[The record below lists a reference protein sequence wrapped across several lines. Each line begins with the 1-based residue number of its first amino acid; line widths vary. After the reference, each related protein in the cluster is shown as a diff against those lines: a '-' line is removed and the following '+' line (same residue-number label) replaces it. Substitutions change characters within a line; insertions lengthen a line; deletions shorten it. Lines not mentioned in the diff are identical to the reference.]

1 MFTFLKFSAASDKK
15 GWLFLMISF
24 AFLIVSALFGLFSG
38 ASFIP
43 PSVIFEV
50 LFSGRT
56 QDPVYRIFM
65 TVRLPRV
72 LGALLAGSGL
82 AVSGS
87 ILQTVFHNPLASPNI
102 IGVNAGA
109 GLFVLICSIL
119 FPGARDLV
127 PFAAFLGAFLASVL
141 ILLIAM
147 TSRMSQLLLV
157 LSGFVINSLFTA
169 GMNAVL
175 ILFPD
180 AYVGAG
186 NFLAG
191 GLSGVTT
198 AMLIYPSFGIM
209 GGILLSLC
217 CAKGLNQLGLG
228 AERASALGMNV
239 PIIRCL
245 AIVIAAALAGAAV
258 SFAGL
263 IGFVGLIIP
272 HGVKLLIGT
281 DNRFVLPGS
290 ALLGGMFVIL
300 CDLFART
307 LFIPYE
313 LPVGILLSIVG
324 CPFFLYLI
332 LKNRNRRYMEC

>member
-1 MFTFLKFSAASDKK
+1 MVTFLKFLAAADKK
-15 GWLFLMISF
+15 GWRLLVISFLFLT
-24 AFLIVSALFGLFSG
+24 VSVLLGLFSG
-38 ASFIP
+38 ASYIP
-43 PSVIFEV
+43 PSVLFKV
-50 LFSGRT
+50 LSSGCT

-72 LGALLAGSGL
+72 MGALLAGSGL

-119 FPGARDLV
+119 FPGARDLI
-127 PFAAFLGAFLASVL
+127 PFAAFLGGLLASVL

-147 TSRMSQLLLV
+147 TGRMSQLLLV
-157 LSGFVINSLFTA
+157 LTGFVINSLFTA
-169 GMNAVL
+169 GMNGVL

-191 GLSGVTT
+191 GLSGITT
-198 AMLIYPSFGIM
+198 DMLIYPSFGILV
-209 GGILLSLC
+209 GILFSLC
-217 CAKGLNQLGLG
+217 LAKGLNHLGLG
-228 AERASALGMNV
+228 AERASAFGMNV
-239 PIIRCL
+239 PLIRGL

-307 LFIPYE
+307 LFVPYE
-313 LPVGILLSIVG
+313 LPVGIILSFMG

-332 LKNRNRRYMEC
+332 LKNRNRRNMEC

>member
-1 MFTFLKFSAASDKK
+1 MFTFLKFLAAADKK
-15 GWLFLMISF
+15 GCLLLVISF
-24 AFLIVSALFGLFSG
+24 SFLTVSVLLGLFSG
-38 ASFIP
+38 SSFIP
-43 PSVIFEV
+43 PSVLFKA
-50 LFSGRT
+50 LFSGST

-119 FPGARDLV
+119 FPGARELI
-127 PFAAFLGAFLASVL
+127 PFAAFLGGLLASVL

-147 TSRMSQLLLV
+147 TGRMSQLLLV
-157 LSGFVINSLFTA
+157 LTGFVINSLFTA
-169 GMNAVL
+169 GMNGVL

-191 GLSGVTT
+191 GLSGITT
-198 AMLIYPSFGIM
+198 DMLIYPSFGIL

-217 CAKGLNQLGLG
+217 FAKGLNHLGLG
-228 AERASALGMNV
+228 TERASALGMNV
-239 PIIRCL
+239 PVTRGL

-307 LFIPYE
+307 LFVPYE
-313 LPVGILLSIVG
+313 LPVGIILSFMG

-332 LKNRNRRYMEC
+332 LKNRSRRDMEC

>member
-1 MFTFLKFSAASDKK
+1 MVTFLKFLAAADKK
-15 GWLFLMISF
+15 GWRLLVISFLFLT
-24 AFLIVSALFGLFSG
+24 VSVLLGLFSG
-38 ASFIP
+38 ASYIP
-43 PSVIFEV
+43 PSVLFKV
-50 LFSGRT
+50 LSSGCT

-72 LGALLAGSGL
+72 MGALLAGSGL

-119 FPGARDLV
+119 FPGARDLI
-127 PFAAFLGAFLASVL
+127 PFAAFLGGLLASVL

-147 TSRMSQLLLV
+147 TGRMSQLLLV
-157 LSGFVINSLFTA
+157 LTGFVINSLFTA
-169 GMNAVL
+169 GMNGVL

-191 GLSGVTT
+191 GLSGITT
-198 AMLIYPSFGIM
+198 DMLIYPSFGILV
-209 GGILLSLC
+209 GILFSLC
-217 CAKGLNQLGLG
+217 LAKGLNHLGLG

-239 PIIRCL
+239 PLIRGL

-307 LFIPYE
+307 LFVPYE
-313 LPVGILLSIVG
+313 LPVGIILSFMG

-332 LKNRNRRYMEC
+332 LKNRNRRNMEC

>member
-1 MFTFLKFSAASDKK
+1 MITYLKFSAAADKR
-15 GWLFLMISF
+15 GWLLLTSSF
-24 AFLIVSALFGLFSG
+24 AFLIIFILLGLFSG
-38 ASFIP
+38 ASFIA
-43 PSVIFEV
+43 PSAVFKVLIF
-50 LFSGRT
+50 GRT

-119 FPGARDLV
+119 FPGARELV
-127 PFAAFLGAFLASVL
+127 PFAAFLGALLASVL
-141 ILLIAM
+141 ILIIAM

-157 LSGFVINSLFTA
+157 LTGFVINSLFTA

-191 GLSGVTT
+191 GLSGLT
-198 AMLIYPSFGIM
+198 ASMLIYPSIGIL

-217 CAKGLNQLGLG
+217 FAKGLNHLGLG
-228 AERASALGMNV
+228 AERAGSLGMNV
-239 PIIRCL
+239 PVIRCL
-245 AIVIAAALAGAAV
+245 AIAIAAALAGAAV

-281 DNRFVLPGS
+281 DNRFVLPDS
-290 ALLGGMFVIL
+290 ALLGGILVIL
-300 CDLFART
+300 CDLLART
-307 LFIPYE
+307 LFVPYE
-313 LPVGILLSIVG
+313 LPVGIFLSVIG

-332 LKNRNRRYMEC
+332 LKSRKDRDMEC

>member
-1 MFTFLKFSAASDKK
+1 MVTFLKFLAAADKK
-15 GWLFLMISF
+15 GWRLLVISFLFLT
-24 AFLIVSALFGLFSG
+24 VSVLLGLLSG
-38 ASFIP
+38 ASYSP
-43 PSVIFEV
+43 PTV
-50 LFSGRT
+50 LFKVLSSGCT

-72 LGALLAGSGL
+72 MGALLAGSGL

-119 FPGARDLV
+119 FPGARDLI
-127 PFAAFLGAFLASVL
+127 PFAAFLGGLLASVL

-147 TSRMSQLLLV
+147 TGRMSQLLLV
-157 LSGFVINSLFTA
+157 LTGFVINSLFTA
-169 GMNAVL
+169 GMNGVL

-191 GLSGVTT
+191 GLSGITT
-198 AMLIYPSFGIM
+198 AMLIYPSFGIL

-217 CAKGLNQLGLG
+217 FARGLNHLGLG
-228 AERASALGMNV
+228 AERAGALGMNV
-239 PIIRCL
+239 PLIRGL

-272 HGVKLLIGT
+272 H
-281 DNRFVLPGS
+281 
-290 ALLGGMFVIL
+290 
-300 CDLFART
+300 
-307 LFIPYE
+307 
-313 LPVGILLSIVG
+313 
-324 CPFFLYLI
+324 
-332 LKNRNRRYMEC
+332 

>member
-1 MFTFLKFSAASDKK
+1 MFTFLKFSMAADKK
-15 GWLFLMISF
+15 GWLLLIISAVFLTVS
-24 AFLIVSALFGLFSG
+24 AFLGLFSG
-38 ASFIP
+38 ASFIQ
-43 PSVIFEV
+43 PSALLEV
-50 LFSGRT
+50 LISGRT
-56 QDPVYRIFM
+56 EDPVYRIFF

-72 LGALLAGSGL
+72 LGAMLAGGGL

-87 ILQTVFHNPLASPNI
+87 ILQTVLNNPLASPNI

-119 FPGARDLV
+119 FPGARNLV
-127 PFAAFLGAFLASVL
+127 PFAAFLGALLASVL

-157 LSGFVINSLFTA
+157 LTGFVINSLFTA
-169 GMNAVL
+169 GMNTVL

-198 AMLIYPSFGIM
+198 SMLTYPSLCIG
-209 GGILLSLC
+209 GGILLALC
-217 CAKGLNQLGLG
+217 STKGLNHLSLG
-228 AERASALGMNV
+228 AERASSLGMNV
-239 PIIRCL
+239 PVIRCMTI
-245 AIVIAAALAGAAV
+245 AIAAALAGAAV

-300 CDLFART
+300 CDLLART
-307 LFIPYE
+307 LFVPYE
-313 LPVGILLSIVG
+313 LPVGIFMSFVG

-332 LKNRNRRYMEC
+332 LKNRNRRDTEC